1 MKIKKVY
8 DVANPNNITNT
19 SIYDIIAKQAIIYDN
34 HSDWNNPI
42 CIKTIEK
49 LDIWKVLQQ
58 NDLSACVN
66 KINEIIDTVNQLA
79 RR

>member
-8 DVANPNNITNT
+8 DV
-19 SIYDIIAKQAIIYDN
+19 SKKAIIYNTCSEWDN
-34 HSDWNNPI
+34 HYY
-42 CIKTIEK
+42 IKTIEK

-58 NDLSACVN
+58 NDLSECVN